1 MAHAWWL
8 QQEEA
13 CMLRLKS
20 RSLMLAL
27 ALSTLYSL
35 GVGLLG
41 PIYPIFV
48 VNRFSATI
56 MDVGS
61 LYALFCGV
69 AALFKIAAG
78 KLADTYEK
86 ERVFFAGVM
95 MGALCSLSYIYV
107 PNITGLYII
116 EFLFGISYALQRP
129 SILALMVDLG
139 ERKKSGTVLGL
150 FESIYDITEAAA
162 ALLATVI
169 ATKIG
174 FETLFWICSG
184 CQATTGVFVLKCKR

>member
-1 MAHAWWL
+1 
-8 QQEEA
+8 
-13 CMLRLKS
+13 MLRLKSS

-56 MDVGS
+56 MDLGF

-69 AALFKIAAG
+69 AALFKIVAG
-78 KLADTYEK
+78 KLADTYGK

-139 ERKKSGTVLGL
+139 EKRKSGTVLGL

>member
-1 MAHAWWL
+1 
-8 QQEEA
+8 
-13 CMLRLKS
+13 MLRLKS

-56 MDVGS
+56 MDVGF

-78 KLADTYEK
+78 KLSDTYEK
-86 ERVFFAGVM
+86 ERVFFE
-95 MGALCSLSYIYV
+95 
-107 PNITGLYII
+107 GL
-116 EFLFGISYALQRP
+116 
-129 SILALMVDLG
+129 
-139 ERKKSGTVLGL
+139 
-150 FESIYDITEAAA
+150 
-162 ALLATVI
+162 
-169 ATKIG
+169 
-174 FETLFWICSG
+174 
-184 CQATTGVFVLKCKR
+184 